1 MKLFNQ
7 TIWAITPE
15 MLQTMMSL
23 AKENNKPPEAI
34 AREMGKEMKD
44 SNAASVRD
52 GVCVIR
58 LAKTTKNRL
67 FRRFFVVL
75 FLKIPRFIFNCLAD
89 YISLYFFRS
98 SGFPE
103 L

>member
-58 LAKTTKNRL
+58 LCGPL
-67 FRRFFVVL
+67 FRETDIR
-75 FLKIPRFIFNCLAD
+75 PQR
-89 YISLYFFRS
+89 
-98 SGFPE
+98 
-103 L
+103 

>member
-58 LAKTTKNRL
+58 LAKTKKTA
-67 FRRFFVVL
+67 FSGG
-75 FLKIPRFIFNCLAD
+75 FLLCCF
-89 YISLYFFRS
+89 
-98 SGFPE
+98 
-103 L
+103 

>member
-1 MKLFNQ
+1 MKLFNK

-52 GVCVIR
+52 GVCVNS
-58 LAKTTKNRL
+58 LQTTPIL
-67 FRRFFVVL
+67 MGVECARRRCYKKVW
-75 FLKIPRFIFNCLAD
+75 K
-89 YISLYFFRS
+89 LYKVSIVFTD
-98 SGFPE
+98 
-103 L
+103 